1 MKYSNSEVH
10 RLAPLVRFLEESL
23 NALSVAMLVT
33 YFILVLLQI
42 FFRFVINESLFWA
55 EELVRGLMIWGVMI
69 ASVLVGRARG
79 HIRVEA
85 LELMVGPNARR
96 YIYQL
101 CDLLSIIFCVLLA
114 VASVQLMSRV
124 WNQMTPLLEIPK
136 WTVYMALCVGPV
148 LEALIIVLTWGQTS
162 EDVFKPGDSL

>member
-1 MKYSNSEVH
+1 MKYSNSKVH
-10 RLAPLVRFLEESL
+10 RLASLVRFLEESL
-23 NALSVAMLVT
+23 NALSVTMLVM

-124 WNQMTPLLEIPK
+124 WNQMTPMLEIPK

>member
-1 MKYSNSEVH
+1 MKYSNSKVH
-10 RLAPLVRFLEESL
+10 RLASLVRFLEESL

-55 EELVRGLMIWGVMI
+55 EELVRGLMIWGVMT

-124 WNQMTPLLEIPK
+124 WNQMTPMLEIPK

-162 EDVFKPGDSL
+162 EDVSKPGDSL

>member
-1 MKYSNSEVH
+1 MKYSNSKVH
-10 RLAPLVRFLEESL
+10 RLASLVRFLEESL
-23 NALSVAMLVT
+23 NALSVTMLVM

-124 WNQMTPLLEIPK
+124 WNQMTPMLEIPK

-148 LEALIIVLTWGQTS
+148 LEALIIVLTLGQTS
-162 EDVFKPGDSL
+162 EDVLKPGDSL

>member
-1 MKYSNSEVH
+1 MKYSNSDVH
-10 RLAPLVRFLEESL
+10 RLASLVRFLEESL
-23 NALSVAMLVT
+23 NALSVAMLAT
-33 YFILVLLQI
+33 YFTLVLLQI

-55 EELVRGLMIWGVMI
+55 EELIRGLMIWGVMI

-85 LELMVGPNARR
+85 LELMVNPNARR

-101 CDLLSIIFCVLLA
+101 CDLLSIIFCALLA

-124 WNQMTPLLEIPK
+124 WHQMTPLLEIPK

-162 EDVFKPGDSL
+162 GDVLKSGDSL

>member
-1 MKYSNSEVH
+1 MKYSNSKVH
-10 RLAPLVRFLEESL
+10 RLASLVRFLEESL
-23 NALSVAMLVT
+23 NALSVTMLVM

-124 WNQMTPLLEIPK
+124 WNQMTPMLEIPK

-148 LEALIIVLTWGQTS
+148 LEALIIVLTWGHTS
-162 EDVFKPGDSL
+162 EDLLKHGDSL

>member
-1 MKYSNSEVH
+1 MKYSNSKVD
-10 RLAPLVRFLEESL
+10 RLASLVRFLEESL
-23 NALSVAMLVT
+23 NALSVTMLVM

-124 WNQMTPLLEIPK
+124 WNQMTPMLEIPK

-162 EDVFKPGDSL
+162 EDVLKPGDSL